1 MIRLLQIGIALF
13 LVSLLWDMRPNAT
26 FSEVTS
32 VLESVN
38 AD

>member
-13 LVSLLWDMRPNAT
+13 VASTLWDIRPNAT

>member
-13 LVSLLWDMRPNAT
+13 VASLLWDIRPNAT
-26 FSEVTS
+26 LVEVTS